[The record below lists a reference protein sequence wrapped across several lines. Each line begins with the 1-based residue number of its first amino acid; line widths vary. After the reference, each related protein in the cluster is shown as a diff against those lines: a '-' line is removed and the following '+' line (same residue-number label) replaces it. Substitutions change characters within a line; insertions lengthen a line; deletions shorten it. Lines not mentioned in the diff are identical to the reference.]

1 VQAAAGA
8 ASEETAM
15 PEVKVRRRG
24 ITAEAAGEVIHGRLG
39 EDLKITPNGDR
50 ELEVS
55 KNSFVRAKVSISEEP
70 GGTVFHV
77 RGMGLPIPLLMLTMM
92 AVNNRGIARRVA
104 DALGEHDGFRDDG

>member
-1 VQAAAGA
+1 
-8 ASEETAM
+8 M

-24 ITAEAAGEVIHGRLG
+24 ITAEDTAAVIRGRLG

-55 KNSFVRAKVSISEEP
+55 KNSFVRAKVSISEEA

-77 RGMGLPIPLLMLTMM
+77 RGMGMPIPLLMLTMM

-104 DALGEHDGFRDDG
+104 DAIGEHDGFRGDG